1 MNLKKENLILA
12 SLSVLLGRMIAPRFV
27 VTPEFRESIEKLI
40 RQIQEAVQENSETSK
55 KKKK

>member
-12 SLSVLLGRMIAPRFV
+12 SLSLLLGRMIAPRFV
-27 VTPEFRESIEKLI
+27 ITPEFRASIEKLI
-40 RQIQEAVQENSETSK
+40 RQIREAVQENSETSK

>member
-27 VTPEFRESIEKLI
+27 ATPEFRASIETLI
-40 RQIQEAVQENSETSK
+40 RQIREAVQENSETSK